1 MMQIHIATAVTI
13 TSTLKTTTITTMTT
27 RKETITTMTTR
38 KETITTMTTR
48 KEKITTITTRKEKK
62 TTITTIIVRAITEIR
77 NRHYKLIFPI
87 FSFYER
93 RVMIKLLVSL

>member
-1 MMQIHIATAVTI
+1 VVTI
-13 TSTLKTTTITTMTT
+13 TSTLITTMTT

-48 KEKITTITTRKEKK
+48 KETITTIRA
-62 TTITTIIVRAITEIR
+62 IIVRAITEIR
-77 NRHYKLIFPI
+77 NRHYKLISPI

-93 RVMIKLLVSL
+93 RVMIKLLVS

>member
-1 MMQIHIATAVTI
+1 MT
-13 TSTLKTTTITTMTT
+13 TSKETITTMTT

-48 KEKITTITTRKEKK
+48 KE
-62 TTITTIIVRAITEIR
+62 TITTIRAIIAMAITEIR

-93 RVMIKLLVSL
+93 LVMIKLLVSL